1 MAGEDLKKPKGPA
14 KPTQPGLRIGT
25 KTTEVKAPSLV
36 PRWGADSLKKEELKP
51 PPKRLSTFAAKPSA
65 KETGASAGLA
75 SDRTRARM
83 VERLATQGI
92 RHAGVLSAMR
102 EIPRH
107 QFVDEAL
114 ASRAYED
121 SALPIGHQQTISQPF
136 VVARVIELALSL
148 VQPTDPMRPLSALEV
163 GCGCGYQAAVMARCF
178 GRVVSVERIKALADL
193 ARANLRS
200 LRLSNLKLI
209 YGDGLVA
216 AAADGPFDVI
226 LMSAGMPTIPQ
237 ELVGQLAVGGVLVAP
252 IGAPEQRLVA
262 VQRLTDTEFKTQAF
276 DLVRYV
282 PVIRGTE

>member
-1 MAGEDLKKPKGPA
+1 MAGDDLKKPKGPA
-14 KPTQPGLRIGT
+14 KPTQPGLRIAT

-36 PRWGADSLKKEELKP
+36 PRWGADAAKKEEVKAP
-51 PPKRLSTFAAKPSA
+51 VKRLSTYAAKPVSKA
-65 KETGASAGLA
+65 TGASAGLA

-83 VERLATQGI
+83 VERLGTQGI
-92 RHAGVLSAMR
+92 RNTTVLSAMR

-148 VQPTDPMRPLSALEV
+148 VQPTDQPRPLSALEV
-163 GCGCGYQAAVMARCF
+163 GCGCGYQAAVMVRCF

-262 VQRLTDTEFKTQAF
+262 VQRVGETEFKTQAF

>member
-1 MAGEDLKKPKGPA
+1 MAGDDLKKPKGPA
-14 KPTQPGLRIGT
+14 KPTQPGLRIAT

-36 PRWGADSLKKEELKP
+36 PRWGADAAKKEEVKAP
-51 PPKRLSTFAAKPSA
+51 VKRLSTYAAKPVSKA
-65 KETGASAGLA
+65 TGASAGLA

-83 VERLATQGI
+83 VERLGTQGI
-92 RHAGVLSAMR
+92 RNTTVLSAMR

-148 VQPTDPMRPLSALEV
+148 VQPTDPPRPLSALEV

-262 VQRLTDTEFKTQAF
+262 VQRVGETEFKTQAF